1 MSRVEGKYGV
11 HILIYLIYNIE
22 SNVGDDL
29 MHVIEWVECGWSG
42 DRLCLFH
49 KREGELFNNNNFGI
63 RCLFFRVVG
72 S

>member
-1 MSRVEGKYGV
+1 MEGKYGV

-22 SNVGDDL
+22 SIVGDDL

-42 DRLCLFH
+42 DRLCLF
-49 KREGELFNNNNFGI
+49 GN
-63 RCLFFRVVG
+63 